1 MDMML
6 LVVCILMG
14 LGLLI
19 AGVLMS
25 RDNSKEASERISKLG
40 GMAQNIEAGKI
51 LRKKELEKS
60 FTTRVLFPFAQNVV
74 DKIQAFIPLGGKSFV
89 TAKLVQAGY
98 TKSHYPKVFLGIQLI
113 ASLTIFGFLL
123 TVTTFLGKVD
133 WIIGLLI
140 ALVFGGAG
148 YALPL
153 AWLLQEAGK
162 RQKSIQKSL
171 PDFLDL
177 LVICVEAGLG
187 MDAAISKIANLESAK
202 TSMYLREELLRY
214 NKDVAFGRPRKEAML
229 DMATRSGVDD
239 FSTII
244 NALVQAY
251 EMGSSVAHTLKI
263 QAETLRL
270 KRLQKA
276 EEQANKIG
284 VKMVIPIY
292 VFLFP
297 AIFVTVFGP
306 MGMVLID
313 TVVEIFGTMD
323 Y

>member
-1 MDMML
+1 MEML
-6 LVVCILMG
+6 LLIPCVIIA
-14 LGLLI
+14 LGLLV
-19 AGVLMS
+19 AGILMS
-25 RDNSKEASERISKLG
+25 RDNSKEVSERISKLG
-40 GMAQNIEAGKI
+40 GMSQGIEAGKL

-60 FTTRVLFPFAQNVV
+60 FTTRVLFPFAQDLV

-98 TKSHYPKVFLGIQLI
+98 TKPHYPKVFLGIQLI
-113 ASLTIFGFLL
+113 ACLAIFGFLL
-123 TVTTFLGKVD
+123 TVTTLVGKVD
-133 WIIGLLI
+133 WLLGLVI
-140 ALVFGGAG
+140 ALFFGGAG

-153 AWLLQEAGK
+153 AWVIQEAGK
-162 RQKSIQKSL
+162 RQKSIQRSL

-187 MDAAISKIANLESAK
+187 MDAALSKIANLESAK
-202 TSMYLREELLRY
+202 TSTYLREELLRY

-263 QAETLRL
+263 QAETLRI

-276 EEQANKIG
+276 EEQANKVG

-306 MGMVLID
+306 MGMVLVD
-313 TVVEIFGTMD
+313 TVVEIFGAMG
-323 Y
+323 